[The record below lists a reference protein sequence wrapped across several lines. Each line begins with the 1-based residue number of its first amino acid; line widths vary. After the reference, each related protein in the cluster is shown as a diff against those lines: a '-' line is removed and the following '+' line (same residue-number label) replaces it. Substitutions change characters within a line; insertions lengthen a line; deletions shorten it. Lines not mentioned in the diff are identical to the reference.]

1 VIFVSSFV
9 FFVVNCGSIITIRVV
24 KQRTISLKEI
34 IKEHLLEAKG
44 SLIVAALCMLG
55 FTLTEL
61 ISPWPLKIIFDHILL
76 DKELPASLSPVSG
89 LLSRGKTFS
98 VVTLSFCI
106 IIIACF
112 RSVFLYFHTFITSR
126 IGYEMVYRLRSELF
140 AHLQQLSLS
149 FHARARTGELLT
161 KVVSDT
167 SALKDVFAESALNF
181 ASHLLTVIG
190 MFIIMF
196 WLNWRLG
203 LIVLATFPLLCF
215 TLFYSYRRIKVS
227 ARRHR
232 EREGNVASRALEVF
246 GSLRLVR
253 AFARERH
260 EQERFEEESSHTL
273 EEGIRTARLEA
284 AATRATEIVSSASI
298 CAVVLFGAL
307 QVIDGRLLPG
317 ELLIFT
323 AYLTSMYK
331 PLRTLA
337 RISSQFSKAM
347 ASAERIAG
355 IFKIEPE
362 IYDDRPGLR
371 PNTLRGE
378 IVFRNVSFAY
388 GDGKRV
394 LSDISFNIAAGQRAA
409 FVGASGAGKSTIANL
424 LLRFYEPGHGEIL
437 IDGVEI
443 RNYDRESLRR
453 QIGVVLQE
461 SVLFGATIGEN
472 IAYGKPDATEQ
483 EVEDAAREAHA
494 HDFIMALPDGYET
507 IIGERGGTLSG
518 GQRQRICLARAII
531 KRPSLLILDEPTSA
545 IDAESSVLI
554 SQAINRLQEG
564 KTLLV
569 ISHQFAGLENFDQI
583 FVLKDGELIE
593 SGTHTQLLNRR
604 GYYYELFNLQR
615 PVISEETFAGG

>member
-1 VIFVSSFV
+1 
-9 FFVVNCGSIITIRVV
+9 VV
-24 KQRTISLKEI
+24 KQRTISLKGI
-34 IKEHLLEAKG
+34 IREHLLEAKW
-44 SLIVAALCMLG
+44 SLAASALCMLG

-76 DKELPASLSPVSG
+76 DKSLPPSLSWLG
-89 LLSRGKTFS
+89 DLLARGKTFAIVAFS
-98 VVTLSFCI
+98 LCI
-106 IIIACF
+106 ILIACF
-112 RSVFLYFHTFITSR
+112 RSIFAYFHSFITSR
-126 IGYEMVYRLRSELF
+126 IGYEMVYRLRRELF

-196 WLNWRLG
+196 ALNWQLG
-203 LIVLATFPLLCF
+203 LVVLASFPMLCY
-215 TLFYSYRRIKVS
+215 TLFFVYGRIKVS

-246 GSLRLVR
+246 SSLHLVR
-253 AFARERH
+253 AFAREQH
-260 EQERFEEESSHTL
+260 EQERFEQESGHTL

-284 AATRATEIVSSASI
+284 AATRATELVSAASI

-307 QVIDGRLLPG
+307 QVIAGRLLPG
-317 ELLIFT
+317 EVLIFT

-347 ASAERIAG
+347 ASAERIAD
-355 IFKIEPE
+355 IFRTEPE
-362 IYDDRPGLR
+362 IYDDRQGLR
-371 PNTLRGE
+371 AASLRGE
-378 IVFRNVSFAY
+378 IVFRNVSFDY
-388 GDGKRV
+388 GDGNSV
-394 LSDISFNIAAGQRAA
+394 LRNISFSIAPGQRAA
-409 FVGASGAGKSTIANL
+409 FVGASGAGKSTIASL
-424 LLRFYEPGHGEIL
+424 LLRFYEPSSGEIL

-443 RNYDRESLRR
+443 RNYERESLRR

-461 SVLFGATIGEN
+461 SVLFGATIAEN
-472 IAYGKPDATEQ
+472 IAYGKPDATDQ
-483 EVEDAAREAHA
+483 EIENAAREASA
-494 HDFIMALPDGYET
+494 HEFIMALQDGYEM
-507 IIGERGGTLSG
+507 IIGERGSTLSG

-545 IDAESSVLI
+545 IDAESSALI
-554 SQAINRLQEG
+554 GQAINRLQEG
-564 KTLLV
+564 KTMLV
-569 ISHQFAGLENFDQI
+569 ISHQFAGLEKFDQI
-583 FVLKDGELIE
+583 FVLKNGELIE
-593 SGTHTQLLNRR
+593 SGTHLQLLDRR

-615 PVISEETFAGG
+615 PIDTEVSFAPSLTTP

>member
-1 VIFVSSFV
+1 
-9 FFVVNCGSIITIRVV
+9 VVQ
-24 KQRTISLKEI
+24 QRTISLKGI
-34 IKEHLLEAKG
+34 IKEHLLEAKW
-44 SLIVAALCMLG
+44 SLAASALCMLG

-76 DKELPASLSPVSG
+76 DKSLPASLSWLG
-89 LLSRGKTFS
+89 DLLARGKTFA
-98 VVTLSFCI
+98 VVALSLCI
-106 IIIACF
+106 ILIACF
-112 RSVFLYFHTFITSR
+112 RSIFAYFHSFITSR
-126 IGYEMVYRLRSELF
+126 IGYEMVYRLRRGLF

-196 WLNWRLG
+196 ALNWRLG
-203 LIVLATFPLLCF
+203 LVVLATFPVLCY
-215 TLFYSYRRIKVS
+215 TLFFVYGRIKVS

-246 GSLRLVR
+246 SSLHLVR
-253 AFARERH
+253 AFAREQH
-260 EQERFEEESSHTL
+260 EQERFEQESGYTL

-284 AATRATEIVSSASI
+284 AATRATELVSSASI

-307 QVIDGRLLPG
+307 QVIAGRMLPG
-317 ELLIFT
+317 EVLIFT

-337 RISSQFSKAM
+337 RISSQFSKAV
-347 ASAERIAG
+347 ASAERIAD
-355 IFKIEPE
+355 IFRTEPE
-362 IYDDRPGLR
+362 IYDDHQGLR
-371 PNTLRGE
+371 VASLQGG
-378 IVFRNVSFAY
+378 IVFRNVSFDY
-388 GDGKRV
+388 GDGNSV
-394 LSDISFNIAAGQRAA
+394 LRDISFSIAPGQRAA

-424 LLRFYEPGHGEIL
+424 LLRFYEPRSGEIL

-443 RNYDRESLRR
+443 RNYERESLRR

-461 SVLFGATIGEN
+461 SVLFGATIAEN
-472 IAYGKPDATEQ
+472 IAYGKPDATDQ
-483 EVEDAAREAHA
+483 EIEEAAREAAA
-494 HDFIMALPDGYET
+494 HEFIMALPDGYET
-507 IIGERGGTLSG
+507 IISERGGTLSG

-531 KRPSLLILDEPTSA
+531 KRPTLLILDEPTSA
-545 IDAESSVLI
+545 IDAESSALI
-554 SQAINRLQEG
+554 GRAINRLQEG
-564 KTLLV
+564 KTMLV
-569 ISHQFAGLENFDQI
+569 ISHQFAGLEKFDQI
-583 FVLKDGELIE
+583 FVLKNGELIE

-615 PVISEETFAGG
+615 PIDRDIELTQSH

>member
-1 VIFVSSFV
+1 M
-9 FFVVNCGSIITIRVV
+9 V
-24 KQRTISLKEI
+24 KQRSITLKGI
-34 IKEHLLEAKG
+34 IKEHLLEAKW
-44 SLIVAALCMLG
+44 SLSASALCMLG

-76 DKELPASLSPVSG
+76 DKSLPASLSWVG
-89 LLSRGKTFS
+89 DLLARGKTFA
-98 VVTLSFCI
+98 VVTLSLCI
-106 IIIACF
+106 ILIACF
-112 RSVFLYFHTFITSR
+112 RSVFAYFHSFLSSR
-126 IGYEMVYRLRSELF
+126 IGYEMVYRLRRELF

-196 WLNWRLG
+196 ALNWRLG
-203 LIVLATFPLLCF
+203 LVVLATFPLLCY
-215 TLFYSYRRIKVS
+215 TLFFVYGRIKIS

-232 EREGNVASRALEVF
+232 EREGNVATRALEVF
-246 GSLRLVR
+246 SSVHLVR

-260 EQERFEEESSHTL
+260 EQERFEQESSYTL

-284 AATRATEIVSSASI
+284 AATRATEIVSAASI

-307 QVIDGRLLPG
+307 QVIAGRMLPG
-317 ELLIFT
+317 DVLIFT

-337 RISSQFSKAM
+337 RISSQFSKAA
-347 ASAERIAG
+347 ASGERIAD
-355 IFKIEPE
+355 IFRTESE
-362 IYDDRPGLR
+362 IYDDHQGLR
-371 PNTLRGE
+371 AGSLSGE
-378 IVFRNVSFAY
+378 IVFRNVSFDY
-388 GDGKRV
+388 GDGNSV
-394 LSDISFNIAAGQRAA
+394 LHNISFSIAPGQRAA
-409 FVGASGAGKSTIANL
+409 FVGSSGAGKSTIANL
-424 LLRFYEPGHGEIL
+424 LLRFYEPRSGEIL
-437 IDGVEI
+437 IDGVELK
-443 RNYDRESLRR
+443 NYERESIRR

-461 SVLFGATIGEN
+461 SVLFGATIAEN
-472 IAYGKPDATEQ
+472 IAYGKPDATDQ
-483 EVEDAAREAHA
+483 EIEAAAKDASAHE
-494 HDFIMALPDGYET
+494 FIISLPEGYDT

-545 IDAESSVLI
+545 IDAESSALI
-554 SQAINRLQEG
+554 GQAINRLQQG

-569 ISHQFAGLENFDQI
+569 ISHQFAGLEKFDQI
-583 FVLKDGELIE
+583 FVLKNGELIE

-604 GYYYELFNLQR
+604 GYYYELCNLQQ
-615 PVISEETFAGG
+615 PIASEESFAQ